1 MTTATTPRPTKT
13 LAAEY
18 RGRLLDVARE
28 VRFPAD
34 IRLFHE
40 GGRADRFWILQSGI
54 VSLDMRVPGHRPVE
68 TDTLGAGDLLGWSW
82 LFPPYRRRFGAQT
95 AGPVRA
101 LEFDA
106 EEVRRMCAEDPA
118 MGHAMALWAGSVA
131 TRRLQAARTRLLDLY
146 APYGSGSR
154 G

>member
-68 TDTLGAGDLLGWSW
+68 ADTLGAGDLLGWSW
-82 LFPPYRRRFGAQT
+82 LFPPHVWHLGAEAT
-95 AGPVRA
+95 TPVRA
-101 LEFDA
+101 YEFDA
-106 EEVRRMCAEDPA
+106 TAVRLMCQEDPA
-118 MGHAMALWAGSVA
+118 MGRAVGLWVGEVLAH
-131 TRRLQAARTRLLDLY
+131 RLQAARTRLLDLY
-146 APYGSGSR
+146 APYGAGNV